1 MSKKVLLPLAGGFEE
16 IEFVSSADILRR
28 ANVEVIVASLSNNL
42 QVMGAHNIS
51 IKADC
56 SLQDLGINELEAIVL
71 AGGSKGMLNLKSDER
86 ILALIK
92 ALHTQGKLIGAICAS
107 PIVLNAAGIFDENT
121 KFSCYPSCE
130 EGLKGVYV
138 KQAVCEYENIIT
150 SSGPATAVL
159 FALALVKR
167 LCGTQIHAKLEKE
180 LLLDLT
186 HF

>member
-16 IEFVSSADILRR
+16 IEFISSADILRR
-28 ANVEVIVASLSNNL
+28 AKLEVIVASLSENL
-42 QVMGAHNIS
+42 QVVGAHNIS

-56 SLQDLGINELEAIVL
+56 SLQNVDTKELEAIVL

-92 ALHTQGKLIGAICAS
+92 ALHTQGKLVGAICAS

-130 EGLKGVYV
+130 QGLKGIYV
-138 KQAVCEYENIIT
+138 KDAVCEYENIIT
-150 SSGPATAVL
+150 SAGPATAVL

-167 LCGTQIHAKLEKE
+167 LCGAEIHAKLEKE